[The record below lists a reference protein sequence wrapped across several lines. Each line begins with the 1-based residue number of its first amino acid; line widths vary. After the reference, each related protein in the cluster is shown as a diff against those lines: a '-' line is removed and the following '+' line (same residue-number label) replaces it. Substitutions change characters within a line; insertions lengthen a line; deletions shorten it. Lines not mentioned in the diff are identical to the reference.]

1 VVFEAN
7 VDLLATSSARA
18 AASSTLSVR
27 MNDVL
32 DVCLRD
38 VFGVVKPRRVAVN
51 TNPERMLP
59 GTGGEEGRALRRW
72 SVCFPTHLLERLS
85 MRTCASLVDALS
97 PVKMSAVEAVKSD
110 SMRNSAA
117 V

>member
-1 VVFEAN
+1 
-7 VDLLATSSARA
+7 
-18 AASSTLSVR
+18 
-27 MNDVL
+27 
-32 DVCLRD
+32 
-38 VFGVVKPRRVAVN
+38 VVKPRRVAVN

-59 GTGGEEGRALRRW
+59 GTGGEEGCALRRR
-72 SVCFPTHLLERLS
+72 SVFFSTHLLERLS
-85 MRTCASLVDALS
+85 MRPCASLVDALS